1 MVASMLLDPFV
12 FRTLIQ
18 LPVDCQ
24 IPDPFVFH
32 CIIYYGTIMQL
43 GTLRNNECWQ
53 VLMLLCCGVL
63 KLGFRV
69 SVVQWLPFFTPEP

>member
-12 FRTLIQ
+12 FLTLIQ

-24 IPDPFVFH
+24 ISDSFVVH
-32 CIIYYGTIMQL
+32 VIIYYGTIMQL

-63 KLGFRV
+63 KLGFGV
-69 SVVQWLPFFTPEP
+69 SVDHGLP